1 GPRAGQTRWWPSN
14 RCRSFASRPPPTRP
28 STAVHPERRFPSS
41 LDPARTNFTAR
52 YSISSATTHWT
63 PRTGSPTPT
72 VFPSQNC
79 GRTISAACL
88 VALCCCLVFTMAVI
102 IPSSFS
108 PTKVC
113 DYASRRL
120 SLPTCL
126 RFPRGTDAPTS
137 LQPYLNSFPLPN
149 RPDTRYGFAPFV
161 ASFADSASLDAAS
174 LRIDHSIGNR
184 LTL

>member
-1 GPRAGQTRWWPSN
+1 
-14 RCRSFASRPPPTRP
+14 
-28 STAVHPERRFPSS
+28 
-41 LDPARTNFTAR
+41 
-52 YSISSATTHWT
+52 
-63 PRTGSPTPT
+63 TPT

-184 LTL
+184 LTLFGRYNYAPSDTTARLFAINNPTETIANTTTLTLGATWLASPRLSNEVRLNSSHTTGESYSRLDTFGG